1 MGSSSDTHLTSV
13 WTSKTNTLRLNYVSN
28 VDDFYFSRS
37 IWNNKKKVTKMGII
51 FQKKNEGRIVD
62 SKYIFSHFWSIV
74 FKGIYHFFFPFFL
87 SLETYERIRILFELE
102 TRSFPSLMT
111 NALSCYAR
119 DKLPP
124 CSLFLLILKIV
135 PTFFPLP
142 PPDESLD
149 RVTRTK
155 INKSCSLLEVSFVFS
170 KKGKKKSFALVRET
184 RFDYHEL
191 SCYTTRRRRQFRCN
205 HMKQIE

>member
-1 MGSSSDTHLTSV
+1 M
-13 WTSKTNTLRLNYVSN
+13 
-28 VDDFYFSRS
+28 
-37 IWNNKKKVTKMGII
+37 
-51 FQKKNEGRIVD
+51 
-62 SKYIFSHFWSIV
+62 YIFSLLEHSIWTYIS
-74 FKGIYHFFFPFFL
+74 FLFSSL
-87 SLETYERIRILFELE
+87 SLSRNLSKNSNFVR
-102 TRSFPSLMT
+102 TRDTFIPIA
-111 NALSCYAR
+111 N
-119 DKLPP
+119 DKCVVMLRAWQITP

-205 HMKQIE
+205 HMKQIEWCECFESGRRD